1 MTEAAV
7 ARQNT
12 VGEKIPRQVWRV
24 AAVIAFGAFTGQ
36 LDTSVVNVGLGTVAR
51 DLGADL
57 GAAQWIANGY
67 LLALAVSLPA
77 SGWLTRRLGPTR
89 LWLLALAGFT
99 LASALC
105 ALAGSLGWLIA
116 LRVLQGLC
124 AGLVV
129 PAGLTVIGRAV
140 GPGRLGRVMAS
151 LGVVMTLAPALGPSV
166 GGLLLQLAPWPW
178 LFWINVPIGVAGLL
192 LGLRYLPMGGAAAD
206 GGGPLDRLGLL
217 LVSAGVP
224 LLVYGCAAWGEQG
237 GTATAR
243 VAGPL
248 ALGMLALVWFSVRG
262 LRQAHPILDL
272 RLFAIPSYA
281 AAGLTTA
288 FTSAA
293 MFGAGL
299 LFPLYFQLGRGED
312 TLATGLLLI
321 SMSIGNVLALPIVGR
336 LADRFGGGLVSLC
349 GGVASVATTVPFA
362 LLDLHAGDVLV
373 QALLV
378 LRGLA
383 IAAAMMPPTVSA
395 YRAVTAGQLP
405 DATTQVNILTRVGG
419 ALGGALFA
427 VVLTGALPAGAG
439 PAFHAAFWWLTGAS
453 ALGLFGAA
461 WLAVTE
467 RRTAP

>member
-1 MTEAAV
+1 VTEGAV

-36 LDTSVVNVGLGTVAR
+36 LDTSVVNVGLDTVAR

-192 LGLRYLPMGGAAAD
+192 LGLRHLPKGGAAAD

-237 GTATAR
+237 GIATAR

-336 LADRFGGGLVSLC
+336 LTDRFGGGLVSLC
-349 GGVASVATTVPFA
+349 GGLASVATTVPFA

-405 DATTQVNILTRVGG
+405 DATTQVNILMRVGG